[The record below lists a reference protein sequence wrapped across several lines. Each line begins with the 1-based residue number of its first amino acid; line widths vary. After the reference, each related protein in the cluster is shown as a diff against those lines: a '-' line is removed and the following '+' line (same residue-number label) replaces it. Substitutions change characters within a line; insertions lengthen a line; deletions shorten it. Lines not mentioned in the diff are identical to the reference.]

1 MNNQSASP
9 LLPST
14 KLRSSELDF
23 VKGVLITLMVL
34 FHLSYFVERHVA
46 LTEWV
51 YTFHMSGFL
60 VISGFL
66 FNAEKDWHGF
76 GKTLRSI
83 AVPYVVFEVV
93 YLVALGVLGSYM
105 RTNNH
110 IELSPITV
118 LKGLAVAPVGTYWYL
133 HTLLICMAV
142 CYGVNRLRL
151 NAWNT
156 VMLGG
161 SALCALSLVVY
172 GLEAYNVAYFLIG
185 WALRRYGGALL
196 RVVKPSLVAA
206 APVVL
211 ITLTCTN
218 LHRATLPGVALTLS
232 MMSLLCGVYR
242 FTPPQLLKAV
252 TFLGKNSLCIVL
264 FSSFFTVCTK
274 LYVRFFAFDVSGMLW
289 ALVSTLLV
297 VGLCLLMACLS
308 DRMGLSEIL
317 MGRALALLNNSTMYE
332 CITF

>member
-172 GLEAYNVAYFLIG
+172 GLEAYNVAY
-185 WALRRYGGALL
+185 LL
-196 RVVKPSLVAA
+196 W
-206 APVVL
+206 
-211 ITLTCTN
+211 C
-218 LHRATLPGVALTLS
+218 
-232 MMSLLCGVYR
+232 
-242 FTPPQLLKAV
+242 
-252 TFLGKNSLCIVL
+252 
-264 FSSFFTVCTK
+264 
-274 LYVRFFAFDVSGMLW
+274 
-289 ALVSTLLV
+289 
-297 VGLCLLMACLS
+297 
-308 DRMGLSEIL
+308 
-317 MGRALALLNNSTMYE
+317 
-332 CITF
+332 

>member
-9 LLPST
+9 LPPST

-23 VKGVLITLMVL
+23 VKGILITLMVL
-34 FHLSYFVERHVA
+34 FHLSFFVERHVA

-66 FNAEKDWHGF
+66 FNTEKDWHGF
-76 GKTLRSI
+76 GKALRSI
-83 AVPYVVFEVV
+83 TVPYVVFEVV

-105 RTNNH
+105 GTNNH
-110 IELSPITV
+110 IELSPSTV
-118 LKGLAVAPVGTYWYL
+118 VKGIAVTPVGTYWYL

-161 SALCALSLVVY
+161 SALCALSLMVS
-172 GLEAYNVAYFLIG
+172 GLKAYNVAYFLIG
-185 WALRRYGGALL
+185 WALRRYGAHLL
-196 RVVKPSLVAA
+196 QVVKPSLVAA
-206 APVVL
+206 VPVALV
-211 ITLTCTN
+211 TLTCEN

-232 MMSLLCGVYR
+232 MMSLLCGVCH
-242 FTPPQLLKAV
+242 FTPPPAAERYY
-252 TFLGKNSLCIVL
+252 VL
-264 FSSFFTVCTK
+264 
-274 LYVRFFAFDVSGMLW
+274 R
-289 ALVSTLLV
+289 
-297 VGLCLLMACLS
+297 
-308 DRMGLSEIL
+308 
-317 MGRALALLNNSTMYE
+317 
-332 CITF
+332 